1 MIKNRTKNFT
11 KTLLIV
17 LILISG
23 FMIIEHSLLAKSGG
37 NLDNPPITPESIKDG
52 EIVFF
57 EYCSGC
63 HGRRADGRGPQ
74 ALNLNPKPQNLRN
87 AQFVKYLSDERM
99 YSSISGGVRGTSMPA
114 FELTLSPEKRWNV
127 IHYLRSLTADDT
139 INLPN
144 SIAYKTVLPDALN
157 PISLNESSIPQGKRI
172 FTNYCTN
179 CHGES
184 ADGNGIIAPNLVP
197 APRNLVAITS
207 WGEKPF
213 IDYMS
218 DARLFDSIT
227 NGVPGT
233 SMLPWIGVLSDEER
247 WHTINFLRA
256 EARKQHDKANEIF
269 Q

>member
-1 MIKNRTKNFT
+1 MIRIRIKN
-11 KTLLIV
+11 LIKIFMIL

-23 FMIIEHSLLAKSGG
+23 LIIVEPSLLAQSGSKIES
-37 NLDNPPITPESIKDG
+37 PPITSASIKDG

-114 FELTLSPEKRWNV
+114 FELTLLPEKRWDV
-127 IHYLRSLTADDT
+127 VHYLRSLTADDT

-144 SIAYKTVLPDALN
+144 SIAYQAVLPETIN
-157 PISLNESSIPQGKRI
+157 PISLNESSISQGKRI
-172 FTNYCTN
+172 FTNYCAN
-179 CHGES
+179 CHGEN
-184 ADGNGIIAPNLVP
+184 ADGKGIIAPNLIP

-233 SMLPWIGVLSDEER
+233 SMLPWIGVLSEEER
-247 WHTINFLRA
+247 WHTISYLRSEA
-256 EARKQHDKANEIF
+256 EKQHEKANEIF